1 MMDKLSKAIMVLG
14 AAIFVTAGCALN
26 SEGIYAYIAGLIAI
40 AGGIIAGAGYGLM
53 ILARKRRER
62 EMDFYYF
69 RQKVR
74 EDEDIIW
81 IEEVR

>member
-1 MMDKLSKAIMVLG
+1 MDKLSKAIMILG
-14 AAIFVTAGCALN
+14 VAIFVTAGCALN
-26 SEGIYAYIAGLIAI
+26 SDGIYSYIAGVIAI

-62 EMDFYYF
+62 QRELYYF
-69 RQKVR
+69 RQRAGK
-74 EDEDIIW
+74 DEDVIW